1 MSKIDVILAYPLE
14 PQEPPELAPPGP
26 SDLVAP
32 DLDEPGNEDELD
44 CDEEDDEAAENS
56 DGYIL
61 SGDADT
67 PEAVA
72 AHHDAAKTGSP

>member
-14 PQEPPELAPPGP
+14 PQEPPELAPPGQP
-26 SDLVAP
+26 DYAAP
-32 DLDEPGNEDELD
+32 DLDEPGNDDEMD
-44 CDEEDDEAAENS
+44 CDEDDEAAENS
-56 DGYIL
+56 AGYIL

-72 AHHDAAKTGSP
+72 AYHDAATGSP